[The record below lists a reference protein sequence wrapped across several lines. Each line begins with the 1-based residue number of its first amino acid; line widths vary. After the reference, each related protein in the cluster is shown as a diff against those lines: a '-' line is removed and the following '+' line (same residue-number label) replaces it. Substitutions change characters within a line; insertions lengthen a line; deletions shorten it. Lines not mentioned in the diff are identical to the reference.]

1 MPRLTDPTYL
11 SFPFEVDADGG
22 PKTVR
27 RREHVREQIEQVL
40 FTVAGERVFRHE
52 FGAGVKRLVFEPYTD
67 ALREVTHKRLSA
79 ALTDVL
85 LGEVDPKTLEIEV
98 KPADDAGAVLT
109 EQRLVIT
116 VSYRL
121 ATINSNETQTLVVS
135 AEEPGG

>member
-11 SFPFEVDADGG
+11 SFPFRVEAEG

-27 RREHVREQIEQVL
+27 REAHVREQIEQVL
-40 FTVAGERVFRHE
+40 FTVPGERVFRHE

-67 ALREVTHKRLSA
+67 ALREITHKRLSA

-85 LGEVDPKTLEIEV
+85 RGEVDPKTLEIEV
-98 KPADDAGAVLT
+98 KPADEAGAVLS

-116 VSYRL
+116 VGYRL
-121 ATINSNETQTLVVS
+121 ATINRGETHTVRVA
-135 AEEPGG
+135 AEDADG

>member
-11 SFPFEVDADGG
+11 EFPFAVEPDG
-22 PKTVR
+22 PKTA
-27 RREHVREQIEQVL
+27 RREKHVRDQIEQVL

-67 ALREVTHKRLSA
+67 ALREMTQKRLSA

-85 LGEVDPKTLEIEV
+85 RGEVDPKTLQIEV
-98 KPADDAGAVLT
+98 APADDAGAVLS
-109 EQRLVIT
+109 EQRLLIT

-121 ATINSNETQTLVVS
+121 ATINRDEVHAITVGPEG
-135 AEEPGG
+135 ADG